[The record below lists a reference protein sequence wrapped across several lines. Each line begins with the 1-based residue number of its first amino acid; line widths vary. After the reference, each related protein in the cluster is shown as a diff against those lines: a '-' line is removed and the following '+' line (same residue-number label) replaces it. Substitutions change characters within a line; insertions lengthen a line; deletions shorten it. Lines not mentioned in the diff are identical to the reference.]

1 MKLASTVRRA
11 GRGDPDTLF
20 SLLGILALIMLLA
33 VPTVAYTSTHN
44 RYAPAIALAVMA
56 IIAVGIWRGCAR
68 RARHREQVQAAAA
81 QARAEADWARFV
93 ATFPATARGAVTRLC
108 DPTERA
114 SAFAEVGLASPEIV
128 NTRSDWG
135 IWPTERGAA
144 VRLIG
149 IDPEACTRVSV
160 VLADAL
166 GVPAVRV
173 RPTRRRDGAYE
184 LHLITC

>member
-1 MKLASTVRRA
+1 MKLTSTVRRA

-20 SLLGILALIMLLA
+20 SLVGILALLLLLA

-44 RYAPAIALAVMA
+44 RYAPAVALAVVA
-56 IIAVGIWRGCAR
+56 VIAVGIWRRTAR
-68 RARHREQVQAAAA
+68 RARRREEIQAAAA

-93 ATFPATARGAVTRLC
+93 ATFPATARGAVVRLC

-128 NTRSDWG
+128 STRNDWG

-144 VRLIG
+144 VRVIG
-149 IDPEACTRVSV
+149 VDPDACARASV

-166 GVPAVRV
+166 GVPSLKV

-184 LHLITC
+184 LHLITR